1 MKIKMNVDIG
11 GLIKKI
17 KFSRQEDKS
26 DRPRVKQKRKGAI
39 EFKKEENS
47 EVKEVENVYNL
58 EQTKKRR
65 GKKEYNENDLV
76 ENGEKKKN
84 WKRKGSKKNLSE
96 FFKNIFLNQRQIK
109 FNYYVLLF
117 AMIILC
123 SGSFY
128 LTSKS
133 YKKYNEEDYE
143 TYNAISTY
151 SGSEDI
157 SSSEEKSADEI
168 TEEESNSIIKQK
180 QEIISSIKESEST
193 DKDNT
198 TSKNTSTT
206 NTTKKSNNVSTTTK
220 KVEKLEFTKPHEGQ
234 VQKLYSKDTL
244 IYSKTL
250 EMWKIH
256 EGIDISGSV
265 GDIIKASEKGEVTK
279 IYDDSF
285 LGKTIVIDHGQG
297 YKTSY
302 SNLGGKLYVSV
313 GTNVKK
319 GQKIG
324 EIGTSSIGEIK
335 DEPHLHFMLY
345 KNDEIVD
352 PSNIF
357 YT

>member
-1 MKIKMNVDIG
+1 
-11 GLIKKI
+11 
-17 KFSRQEDKS
+17 
-26 DRPRVKQKRKGAI
+26 
-39 EFKKEENS
+39 
-47 EVKEVENVYNL
+47 
-58 EQTKKRR
+58 
-65 GKKEYNENDLV
+65 
-76 ENGEKKKN
+76 
-84 WKRKGSKKNLSE
+84 
-96 FFKNIFLNQRQIK
+96 
-109 FNYYVLLF
+109 
-117 AMIILC
+117 MIILC

-157 SSSEEKSADEI
+157 SSSEGKSAEEI

-180 QEIISSIKESEST
+180 QEIISSIKQSEST
-193 DKDNT
+193 DNT

-206 NTTKKSNNVSTTTK
+206 NTTKKNNNVSTTTK
-220 KVEKLEFTKPHEGQ
+220 KVEKLEFGKPHEGQ

-285 LGKTIVIDHGQG
+285 LGKTVVIDHGQG

-302 SNLGGKLYVSV
+302 SNLGEKLYVSV
-313 GTNVKK
+313 GTKVKK

-345 KNDEIVD
+345 KNDENVD

>member
-1 MKIKMNVDIG
+1 MNVDIG
-11 GLIKKI
+11 KIIKKI

-26 DRPRVKQKRKGAI
+26 DRQRVKPKRKGAI

-157 SSSEEKSADEI
+157 SSSEEKSAEEI

-180 QEIISSIKESEST
+180 QEIISSIKQSEST

-313 GTNVKK
+313 GTKVKK
-319 GQKIG
+319 GQKI
-324 EIGTSSIGEIK
+324 
-335 DEPHLHFMLY
+335 
-345 KNDEIVD
+345 
-352 PSNIF
+352 
-357 YT
+357 

>member
-11 GLIKKI
+11 EIIKKI
-17 KFSRQEDKS
+17 KFSRQEDKT
-26 DRPRVKQKRKGAI
+26 DRQRVKQKRKGAI

-65 GKKEYNENDLV
+65 GKKEYNE
-76 ENGEKKKN
+76 
-84 WKRKGSKKNLSE
+84 
-96 FFKNIFLNQRQIK
+96 
-109 FNYYVLLF
+109 
-117 AMIILC
+117 
-123 SGSFY
+123 
-128 LTSKS
+128 
-133 YKKYNEEDYE
+133 EDYE

-157 SSSEEKSADEI
+157 SSSEGKSAEEI

-180 QEIISSIKESEST
+180 QEIISSIKQSENT
-193 DKDNT
+193 DKT

-206 NTTKKSNNVSTTTK
+206 NTTKKNNNVSTTTK
-220 KVEKLEFTKPHEGQ
+220 KVEKLEFGKPHEGQ

-279 IYDDSF
+279 IYDESF
-285 LGKTIVIDHGQG
+285 LGKTVVIDHGQG

-302 SNLGGKLYVSV
+302 SNLGEKLYVSV
-313 GTNVKK
+313 GTKVKK

>member
-26 DRPRVKQKRKGAI
+26 DRQRVKPKRKGAI
-39 EFKKEENS
+39 EFRKEENS

-96 FFKNIFLNQRQIK
+96 FFKNIILNQRQIK

-151 SGSEDI
+151 SGSEEI

-180 QEIISSIKESEST
+180 QEIISSIKQSEST

-206 NTTKKSNNVSTTTK
+206 NTTKKNNNVSTTTK
-220 KVEKLEFTKPHEGQ
+220 KVEKLEFVKPHEGQ

-302 SNLGGKLYVSV
+302 SNLGEKLYVSV
-313 GTNVKK
+313 GTKVKK